1 MALLDSMDCREG
13 EGLVMLGA
21 GLVILGA
28 GVISGR
34 NFKIGLVL

>member
-1 MALLDSMDCREG
+1 MNCREG

-34 NFKIGLVL
+34 NFKVGLRQG

>member
-1 MALLDSMDCREG
+1 MNCREG
-13 EGLVMLGA
+13 EGLVILGA

>member
-1 MALLDSMDCREG
+1 MNCREG